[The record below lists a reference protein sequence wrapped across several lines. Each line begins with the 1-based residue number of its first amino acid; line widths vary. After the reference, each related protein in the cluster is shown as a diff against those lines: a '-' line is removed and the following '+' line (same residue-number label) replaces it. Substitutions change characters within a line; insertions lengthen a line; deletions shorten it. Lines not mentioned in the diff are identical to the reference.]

1 MRDGLM
7 QKGIHNT
14 SQSLSKSAP
23 FSAQAQQDLA
33 QHIAEFF
40 QRHAE
45 AILDKTDA
53 TNTIKTISKI
63 TNDRNQSE
71 LKSTIENAKWS
82 ISEFSNELLIQFD
95 VQLENQQ
102 QAFDQKLSTVYSDG
116 RLEFKLSLFYIFQ
129 DGEAIAQLYFKDN
142 KCTINQF
149 YLQID
154 GLEYALQFYGALF
167 IHQGWIIL
175 DGVFKSSYMPEPI
188 FSVNLAFQLSA
199 QDLDWSNYRF
209 DYSEVNT
216 AQPEHVTALIIRNPE
231 FETLPDDVYEF
242 LNLKHLTIQCH
253 RTNPKQK
260 PFQQQPFQQQPLALK
275 HISPRIAALTQLES
289 ISINNALIEQLP
301 DEIVQLRALNTLNFS
316 LCRLKSLPETF
327 WQLPALKF
335 LFLSGNH
342 ISDIPESLNLPN
354 LRSINV
360 DYNQLKTLPIALT
373 KMPGLINLYAR
384 GNPFEYLD
392 NVFKDFQPLQLD
404 FEEKKTLFDFSYMG
418 VDGCGVIDWNEKI
431 FQVDLQTENASDDL
445 KQIQNIIEQS
455 QFKPLQKP
463 ILDLLK
469 PSILFNQCAVTENT
483 VIETGRTHFGGMPDL
498 PSSMH
503 YPTFQAQRDGA
514 MVSLNYEF
522 LAQINC
528 EALAELQ
535 QFLPRTGTLF
545 FFIKSLH
552 HVDELD
558 SAKVIYVKDNQQ
570 LASSARFKL
579 AAEDYFDAI
588 TDQYQRFDAEVSLG
602 VSFPSF
608 YALDYNDYLL
618 KSSPATLKKAL
629 KDHADA
635 FYEQIEA
642 PIEQL
647 STHDHG
653 INVYGFTQHQS
664 PELQAATVY
673 GGEPEDWL
681 IVLKVASRGDFQW
694 SDAGDLFF
702 VMHKSDLLQC
712 DFRRIFAC
720 IESS

>member
-1 MRDGLM
+1 MT
-7 QKGIHNT
+7 KGRQHT
-14 SQSLSKSAP
+14 AQSQSKSVP

-33 QHIAEFF
+33 QHLAEFF

-63 TNDRNQSE
+63 TNNRNQSE

-82 ISEFSNELLIQFD
+82 ISAFSNELLIQFD

-102 QAFDQKLSTVYSDG
+102 QAVDQKLTTEYSYG
-116 RLEFKLSLFYIFQ
+116 QLEFKLSLFSIFQ
-129 DGEAIAQLYFKDN
+129 DGEPIAQLYFEEN
-142 KCTINQF
+142 KCTTNQF
-149 YLQID
+149 YIQVD
-154 GLEYALQFYGALF
+154 GLEYALQFYGELF

-175 DGVFKSSYMPEPI
+175 DGVFKSSYMPDPI
-188 FSVNLAFQLSA
+188 FSVNLAFQLSV

-231 FETLPDDVYEF
+231 FDTLPDDVYSF
-242 LNLKHLTIQCH
+242 RHLKHLTIQCH

-260 PFQQQPFQQQPLALK
+260 PFQQQPLALK

-301 DEIVQLRALNTLNFS
+301 DEIVQLRALNTVNFS

-354 LRSINV
+354 LRSLNV
-360 DYNQLKTLPIALT
+360 EYNQLKTLPIALS
-373 KMPGLINLYAR
+373 KMPELINLYAR

-392 NVFKDFQPLQLD
+392 NAFKYFQPLQLD
-404 FEEKKTLFDFSYMG
+404 FEEKKALFDFSYMG
-418 VDGCGVIDWNEKI
+418 VDGCGVIDWDDKL
-431 FQVDLQTENASDDL
+431 FQVDLQSENDFDDL
-445 KQIQNIIEQS
+445 MQIQNIIEQS

-469 PSILFNQCAVTENT
+469 RSILFHQCTAAENT
-483 VIETGRTHFGGMPDL
+483 ISENKIYENTLIETGRTHFGGMPDL
-498 PSSMH
+498 PLSMH

-528 EALAELQ
+528 EALANLQ

-552 HVDELD
+552 HVGELD
-558 SAKVIYVKDNQQ
+558 STQVIYVKDNQQ